1 MEKQTLVE
9 QTTQRLLEM
18 IQREGYGPGDK
29 LPTETELV
37 RRLGV
42 GRNTVREALRS
53 LASRNVVTVRQG
65 RAPLSRRRTEWRT
78 TPWALP

>member
-29 LPTETELV
+29 LPNEVELSA
-37 RRLGV
+37 
-42 GRNTVREALRS
+42 ALAGPMQMARV
-53 LASRNVVTVRQG
+53 ASWAW
-65 RAPLSRRRTEWRT
+65 RALSSAAE
-78 TPWALP
+78 

>member
-1 MEKQTLVE
+1 MVKWRKESGRRTAGSGRKKKKKQTLVE

-37 RRLGV
+37 QHLGV
-42 GRNTVREALRS
+42 GRNTVREKEAWTGDLR
-53 LASRNVVTVRQG
+53 L
-65 RAPLSRRRTEWRT
+65 W
-78 TPWALP
+78 

>member
-29 LPTETELV
+29 LPTETEH
-37 RRLGV
+37 
-42 GRNTVREALRS
+42 AI
-53 LASRNVVTVRQG
+53 
-65 RAPLSRRRTEWRT
+65 
-78 TPWALP
+78 